1 MSSVTDHSPPSFY
14 AVYLLRSLAS
24 SNSTKTYIGSSPD
37 PARRKRQHNGQLTG
51 GAWKTRTGRPWET
64 VAVVWGFGSKIA
76 ALQFEWAWQKPHLSR
91 HLRSRLPVN
100 HTNDG
105 AESSTSVHGRTAA
118 HTVTSSINT
127 ISVPLF
133 PVSSRSTT
141 APMSNGKPYLSAG
154 GAPAR
159 LLVLDALIRSEPFAH
174 WGLRITFFDEWAW
187 GAWRGLQRQ
196 PRCEPA
202 ETGNSVLSEHADQ
215 AQLSRGGRR
224 MPPDDLVGVTTDF
237 RGVDG
242 ARKCLTL
249 LDEDARKALKLPEG
263 SEEDRSIS
271 GALGPQREVFEPTAT
286 VRDKG
291 KGKSKVAS
299 FGAADVWNQD
309 MPGFAR
315 LPGHWTRALP
325 RSANAKAVRLTWRD
339 IHCAPRQ
346 PLFPEI
352 APAASFSEGLQG
364 FEQAGGPSASAWA
377 LPGGATQQLPFRCD
391 DDDLS
396 EIAYE
401 RLQHLLRRTG
411 SSLQIYAEGREED
424 AMRPDIVDASSVTC
438 SLCRDPVDLRD
449 HLSYAL
455 CPAPMTE
462 IRPISPH
469 WSALSKRS
477 TLARPARSEHCDSVF
492 HLPCLAQDW
501 LRRVAERQ
509 SSCRANDEE
518 VRGLEVEGAFLLP
531 THGRCPTCSKAL
543 GRSPASEGHSRDS
556 GQTSRDTLWSEV
568 VKSTF
573 RRKELA
579 IAKLA
584 KMRKDASKAQK
595 TQAALL
601 EKARAGKRRKKGSA
615 AEGTFDVR
623 SDTGSMDDAGLL
635 RRLDRLAHATAGKSG
650 KSGNARSGTSV
661 AADRLATV
669 KQGGGDWQ
677 GTSTSEGVDDPVA
690 TAALQGALSAEEAVH
705 MQMDATQSA
714 RPRPKPQFRS
724 NRELV
729 DPFHL
734 SCPSPSCSSG
744 AMSNQLPSSR
754 PERPHRSN
762 SVSCESSGVGVHA
775 LRAYGSDG
783 RAIKDKDRSLALS
796 LLPALDE
803 LTNAS
808 SFCDT
813 VEGMRISSSSRGCEA
828 IAAAERGRGDDGRE
842 MWRRMRKVESGEVAS
857 SSSSLGRRRMLE
869 RTTSAPSSAPRRD
882 APAVDIIDLT

>member
-24 SNSTKTYIGSSPD
+24 ANSTKTYIGSSPD

-51 GAWKTRTGRPWET
+51 GAWKTRTARPWET
-64 VAVVWGFGSKIA
+64 VALVWGFGSKIA
-76 ALQFEWAWQKPHLSR
+76 ALQVSLKGWGWGKERAMYEVLKGCICAFEWAWQKPHLSR
-91 HLRSRLPVN
+91 HLRTRLPVN

-105 AESSTSVHGRTAA
+105 AESSTSVHALTAA
-118 HTVTSSINT
+118 HTVASNINT

-133 PVSSRSTT
+133 PLSSRSTT

-159 LLVLDALIRSEPFAH
+159 LLVLDALMRSEPFAH

-202 ETGNSVLSEHADQ
+202 ETGNSVLSEHAKE

-237 RGVDG
+237 SGVDG

-249 LDEDARKALKLPEG
+249 LDEHARKALKLPEG
-263 SEEDRSIS
+263 SDEGRSIS
-271 GALGPQREVFEPTAT
+271 DALGPQRAVFEPTAT
-286 VRDKG
+286 VRDKD
-291 KGKSKVAS
+291 KGKSKAAS
-299 FGAADVWNQD
+299 FGAADEWNQD
-309 MPGFAR
+309 LPGFAR

-325 RSANAKAVRLTWRD
+325 RSANARAVRLTWRD

-346 PLFPEI
+346 PPLPEI
-352 APAASFSEGLQG
+352 APVASFSEESQG
-364 FEQAGGPSASAWA
+364 SEQAGEPSASAWA
-377 LPGGATQQLPFRCD
+377 LPCSATQQLPFRCN

-401 RLQHLLRRTG
+401 RLQHLLRGTG
-411 SSLQIYAEGREED
+411 SSLQMYAEGREED
-424 AMRPDIVDASSVTC
+424 AMRAAIVDASSVTC

-501 LRRVAERQ
+501 LRRVAESQ
-509 SSCRANDEE
+509 SSWRDNDEE
-518 VRGLEVEGAFLLP
+518 ARGLEVEGAFLLP

-543 GRSPASEGHSRDS
+543 GRGSASEGHTRDS
-556 GQTSRDTLWSEV
+556 GQTSRETLWSEV

-584 KMRKDASKAQK
+584 QMRKDASKAQK

-615 AEGTFDVR
+615 AEGTCDVR
-623 SDTGSMDDAGLL
+623 LDTGSMDNAGLL
-635 RRLDRLAHATAGKSG
+635 DRLDRLAHAKAGKSG
-650 KSGNARSGTSV
+650 KSGSARSGTSV

-669 KQGGGDWQ
+669 ADGQGGGHWQ
-677 GTSTSEGVDDPVA
+677 GTWTSEGVDDPAA

-705 MQMDATQSA
+705 MQMDAMQSA

-724 NRELV
+724 SREM
-729 DPFHL
+729 DPFPL
-734 SCPSPSCSSG
+734 SLPLPSCSST
-744 AMSNQLPSSR
+744 AMSDQLRSSR

-762 SVSCESSGVGVHA
+762 SVSCELSGLDVHA
-775 LRAYGSDG
+775 SRANGSA
-783 RAIKDKDRSLALS
+783 RATKDRSMALS

-808 SFCDT
+808 CFSDT
-813 VEGMRISSSSRGCEA
+813 VEGAGAGALLVLGLGSSEA
-828 IAAAERGRGDDGRE
+828 
-842 MWRRMRKVESGEVAS
+842 W
-857 SSSSLGRRRMLE
+857 
-869 RTTSAPSSAPRRD
+869 APS
-882 APAVDIIDLT
+882 